1 VPRVDTLTPEQ
12 AALIPVVRDD
22 WLSYGL
28 RCAPADREEALAGVA
43 AAYREAKL
51 DPPSIVVWLD
61 SPYAGAIGSWMLTQ
75 LPQAQVGDQVWAQVG
90 DQVRAQV
97 WAQVGAQ
104 VGDQVG
110 AQVGAQVR
118 DQVRDQVGDQV
129 RDQVRDQVWA
139 QVWAQVGAQVRAQVG
154 DQVGDQVRAQVRAQ
168 VGRAAWGQHDYWLS
182 FYDYFR
188 RATKLPACDRL
199 DGLIRIA
206 QTAGWWW
213 PFRGAVVLTERPT
226 QLHRDPQQRLHHET
240 GPALQY
246 PDGWGIWAWHGVRV
260 PQALIEGAWST
271 QDILREPN
279 AEVRRCAIEK
289 FGWDRFVV
297 DAGLGQ
303 VGDTVFDPGN
313 PGHTLQLFDVPEQI
327 YDEPVRVL
335 LCDNATPERDGT
347 RRRFG
352 LTVPADMADP
362 IAAAA
367 WTFNLPAD
375 AYRQL
380 IHAY

>member
-1 VPRVDTLTPEQ
+1 MPRVDTLTPEQ

-75 LPQAQVGDQVWAQVG
+75 LPQAQVGDQVWA
-90 DQVRAQV
+90 
-97 WAQVGAQ
+97 
-104 VGDQVG
+104 
-110 AQVGAQVR
+110 
-118 DQVRDQVGDQV
+118 
-129 RDQVRDQVWA
+129 
-139 QVWAQVGAQVRAQVG
+139 
-154 DQVGDQVRAQVRAQ
+154 QVGDQVRAQVRAQ